1 MNNEKQFYIT
11 PLLFEEDYDE
21 IREAIIVAQNYYGNK
36 RTGVLDRDTYYET
49 RIDELERILYK
60 LNSVCWKELP
70 EPPTKE
76 I

>member
-1 MNNEKQFYIT
+1 MNNEKHYYIT
-11 PLLFEEDYDE
+11 PFLFEEDYEE

-60 LNSVCWKELP
+60 LNSASWKELP
-70 EPPTKE
+70 TPPEE